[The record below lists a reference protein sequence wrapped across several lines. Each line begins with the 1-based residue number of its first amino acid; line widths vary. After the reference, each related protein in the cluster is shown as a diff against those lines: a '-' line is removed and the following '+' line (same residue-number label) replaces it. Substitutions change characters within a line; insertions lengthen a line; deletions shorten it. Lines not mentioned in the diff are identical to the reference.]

1 MIEVLFGDSEA
12 GAMKEA
18 LRSGKLGTDAVCLG
32 FALDVGDIKKPVTDE
47 YRAKLLCKLLYQEQ
61 WGADIEMKRELK
73 RLGNVYSD
81 QLNKLADYL
90 KNGEQIRIW
99 YSGAPY
105 SICGLMW
112 LCETLREYAHTREI
126 FAVKL
131 PEIVHG
137 DNATVERTSWGEVE
151 PKEFVKFVS
160 GQRRMPPEEIL
171 SNSMKWAALK
181 NENAPLRAVINGVV
195 TSVPA
200 NFYDFLIFK
209 EIGESPVTEALLIG
223 HILGKYHLGVG
234 DYWYALRIE
243 KLIERKRIII
253 IENSPRKYERL
264 IVKNRV

>member
-1 MIEVLFGDSEA
+1 MIEVLFGDSES
-12 GAMKEA
+12 GAMKMA

-32 FALDVGDIKKPVTDE
+32 FELDVGDIGKPVTGE
-47 YRAKLLCKLLYQEQ
+47 YRAKLLYNLLYREQ
-61 WGADIEMKRELK
+61 WGADPEMKKDLR
-73 RLGNVYSD
+73 RLGSIYSGELD
-81 QLNKLADYL
+81 KLSRYL
-90 KNGEQIRIW
+90 KDGEQIRIW

-112 LCETLREYAHTREI
+112 LCETFREYAQTREI

-131 PEIVHG
+131 PAVICE

-151 PKEFVKFVS
+151 PLDFAKFVS
-160 GQRRMPPEEIL
+160 GQYKMPPEEII

-181 NENAPLRAVINGVV
+181 NENAPLRAVINGAV

-209 EIGESPVTEALLIG
+209 EIGENPITEARLIG
-223 HILGKYHLGVG
+223 HILGKYHLGIG

-243 KLIERKRIII
+243 KLIEKKRIII

-264 IVKNRV
+264 IAKAER

>member
-126 FAVKL
+126 FAAKL
-131 PEIVHG
+131 REIVHG
-137 DNATVERTSWGEVE
+137 RNATVERTS
-151 PKEFVKFVS
+151 
-160 GQRRMPPEEIL
+160 
-171 SNSMKWAALK
+171 
-181 NENAPLRAVINGVV
+181 
-195 TSVPA
+195 
-200 NFYDFLIFK
+200 
-209 EIGESPVTEALLIG
+209 
-223 HILGKYHLGVG
+223 
-234 DYWYALRIE
+234 
-243 KLIERKRIII
+243 
-253 IENSPRKYERL
+253 
-264 IVKNRV
+264 